1 MNKNKLHIF
10 VLTAFSFI
18 LLFSAGCNYSTH
30 RTLSKT
36 AVTDTSYNED
46 PEPDYSVSLNDNY
59 QGFVSFMFMGNRSET
74 FSTFFNKFFT
84 ANEDYDEA
92 LKEYKLSAI
101 ATFNRRLD
109 SLNITPPAS
118 QSTKD
123 KLTKVI
129 ERCSKVIQYN
139 KNTKYLDDAVL
150 LIGKSYFL
158 MGEYLQAERK
168 FNEFFSNLT
177 SSELYD
183 EALVYLGR
191 TKYKLGKNQEGET
204 ILKNLLNTTD
214 NSDIKSQIYQTLA
227 NLDLSQKNFTGA
239 HANLEKSI
247 EFSIDKESKAERQY
261 ILAKVYTIYEPDK
274 APQEYRNAF
283 KNTSDFDLEFYAKL
297 NEAKALNILNDHRG
311 AFTLLTNINK
321 KYIDYPEYKQLIELE
336 IANTYFAMDDIKTA
350 KICYFDVI
358 VKYPGT
364 KSAADAYFHLA
375 EYYEKDKND
384 YLKAL
389 ISYKKVNETNAAS
402 DYSAMSRIKMETF
415 DKYFALQAVVHDT
428 TKMVIPAE
436 EPELEKYKLQ
446 FEEKKNL
453 NNKKENI
460 QNKEQPGPK
469 GGGNSGFSLTEFAK
483 DTILKKDSV
492 INPGIEQGDNTAPKD
507 TLKDGSLLNPSD
519 TTLINTENDSLKSGK
534 ENDSL
539 KSGKENDS
547 LKSGATDTLKTPV
560 VNLDSVRGAKN
571 LVKLNALFELAE
583 LFYYNLNQIDS
594 TIFYLDMII
603 NSYTNDEFVSK
614 AMFYLGVIYSKLN
627 DSVKAGEYFKMVI
640 ERYPKTV
647 FSNEARIRLGLET
660 KEISETNVNWDTA
673 LNYVRQA
680 QILTERN
687 EKDSALNSY
696 KNILVLY
703 PQSLLVSKV
712 LFSIGWIYENLDFNK
727 DSAESYY
734 RKLKEFSPNSE
745 YTASIASKLTYW
757 ESLAMKD
764 SLPGDTT
771 LQLKDSLGNNISDSV
786 KIIGDSLK
794 IPSDS
799 LNIKP
804 PPEKKN
810 IPGQK
815 TDDGSGDD
823 NSGIQH
829 PPKKQD
835 DPKKIKQ

>member
-1 MNKNKLHIF
+1 MTDNKLHIF
-10 VLTAFSFI
+10 ILTAFSVV
-18 LLFSAGCNYSTH
+18 LLCFAGCNYSTH

-36 AVTDTSYNED
+36 AVIDTSYNED
-46 PEPDYSVSLNDNY
+46 PEPDYTISLDDNY
-59 QGFVSFMFMGNRSET
+59 QGFVSFIFLGNRSET

-92 LKEYKLSAI
+92 LKEYKLSSI

-129 ERCSKVIQYN
+129 ERCSKVIQFN

-177 SSELYD
+177 SSDLYD

-191 TKYKLGKNQEGET
+191 TKYKLGKTQEGEV
-204 ILKNLLNTTD
+204 ILKNLLSATN

-227 NLDLSQKNFTGA
+227 NVDLSQKYFTGA
-239 HANLEKSI
+239 IANLEKSI

-261 ILAKVYTIYEPDK
+261 ILAKVYTISDPVK

-283 KNTSDFDLEFYAKL
+283 INSSDFDLEFYAKL
-297 NEAKALNILNDHRG
+297 NEAKALNIIKNNRE
-311 AFTLLTNINK
+311 AFTLLTSINK

-336 IANTYFAMDDIKTA
+336 IANTYFALKDIKTA
-350 KICYFDVI
+350 KTGYFDVI
-358 VKYPGT
+358 TKFPGT

-389 ISYKKVNETNAAS
+389 ISYKKVNETNATS
-402 DYSAMSRIKMETF
+402 DYSAMSKIKAETY
-415 DKYFALQAVVHDT
+415 DKYFTLQATVHDT

-446 FEEKKNL
+446 FEEKKNI

-469 GGGNSGFSLTEFAK
+469 GGGIGNISRIAFAR
-483 DTILKKDSV
+483 DTISNKDSV
-492 INPGIEQGDNTAPKD
+492 INPAVKQGDNTAPKD
-507 TLKDGSLLNPSD
+507 TINDGSLRNPSD
-519 TTLINTENDSLKSGK
+519 TTSINIGNDSLKSGIG
-534 ENDSL
+534 NDSL
-539 KSGKENDS
+539 KSGIGNDS
-547 LKSGATDTLKTPV
+547 LKTPV
-560 VNLDSVRGAKN
+560 VNLDSISGAKS

-583 LFYYNLNQIDS
+583 LFYYNLNKIDS
-594 TIFYLDMII
+594 TIRYLDIII
-603 NSYTNDEFVSK
+603 NNFTNDEFVSK
-614 AMFYLGVIYSKLN
+614 AMFYLGTIYLKLD
-627 DSVKAGEYFKMVI
+627 DSVKAREYFEMVI
-640 ERYPKTV
+640 AQYPKTI
-647 FSNEARIRLGLET
+647 FSNEARIRLGLEK
-660 KEISETNVNWDTA
+660 KEISETNVNWDPA

-680 QILTERN
+680 QILTEKN

-696 KNILVLY
+696 KNILVSY
-703 PQSLLVSKV
+703 PQSLLVPKV
-712 LFSIGWIYENLDFNK
+712 LFSIGWIYENLYMNK

-734 RKLKEFSPNSE
+734 KKLKESSPNSE
-745 YTASIASKLTYW
+745 YTTVIASKLSYW
-757 ESLAMKD
+757 ESLAIKDTLPGKD
-764 SLPGDTT
+764 ST
-771 LQLKDSLGNNISDSV
+771 LQIKDSLGNNISDSSKFIV
-786 KIIGDSLK
+786 DSLK

-799 LNIKP
+799 LNTKV

-823 NSGIQH
+823 NSGIQP
-829 PPKKQD
+829 PPKK
-835 DPKKIKQ
+835 K